1 MKIQFVSDLHLEF
14 PENRT
19 FLDKHPLEVKGDIL
33 LIAGDTA
40 YLDLP
45 DSNEDTYSQ
54 YTFWDWSSEHYR
66 QVIVC
71 FGNHDFYGYY
81 DLATMTDGYCKEIR
95 PNVHAYYNSVVHLD
109 DIDVIVSTLW
119 AHIEPYNAYMTERGV
134 NDFYRIKYNGHRLS
148 SDDFNHE
155 HERCLQFVQ
164 QSVEESVAKRRI
176 VLTHHVPTQLCTA
189 PEFRDWI
196 YGHSH
201 RNIDAHIG
209 DTHILSNQLGY
220 VSHGEHLRNG
230 FSAGRYIEV

>member
-19 FLDKHPLEVKGDIL
+19 FLAKYPLEVKGDIL

-45 DSNEDTYSQ
+45 DSDEDTYSQ
-54 YTFWDWSSEHYR
+54 YTS
-66 QVIVC
+66 
-71 FGNHDFYGYY
+71 
-81 DLATMTDGYCKEIR
+81 DGYSKEIR

-119 AHIEPYNAYMTERGV
+119 AHIEPYKTYMTERGV

-189 PEFRDWI
+189 PEFRDSLINGAFTVELGDYIANSGIDYWI

-230 FSAGRYIEV
+230 FSAGLYIEV

>member
-19 FLDKHPLEVKGDIL
+19 FLAKHPLEVKGDIL

-40 YLDLP
+40 Y
-45 DSNEDTYSQ
+45 
-54 YTFWDWSSEHYR
+54 SEHYQ

-81 DLATMTDGYCKEIR
+81 DLATMTVGYSKEIR
-95 PNVHAYYNSVVHLD
+95 PNVHAYYNSVVHLN
-109 DIDVIVSTLW
+109 DIAVIVSTMW
-119 AHIEPYNAYMTERGV
+119 AHIEPYNAYMTERCV

-189 PEFRDWI
+189 PEFRDSLINGAFTVELSDYIANTGIDYWI
-196 YGHSH
+196 Y
-201 RNIDAHIG
+201 
-209 DTHILSNQLGY
+209 
-220 VSHGEHLRNG
+220 
-230 FSAGRYIEV
+230 